1 MKRFLALL
9 SLLLLA
15 FQAAVFSEGIEEAPF
30 PPPVLSALSEDG
42 LSYDDGTIS
51 VRVKQDVAFDTNVY
65 YVYVKI
71 TDPAQLNTALAGRPG
86 TKATADPLRMAER
99 MNAVL
104 AFNGDFFNSHSSGYV
119 VRQGQ
124 TIRQVPAAGRDLGII
139 DAKGDLHIVTAES
152 NKEQREKMEAFP
164 EEIVQCFC
172 FGPGLIID
180 GETAQFNYR
189 KKTSCGYPTKAE
201 RLIFCQTGPLE
212 YLFFATDGPK
222 VNQPGL
228 SIPECVSLLEA
239 HGGILQAYNLDG
251 GNSTHIILCGNKIN
265 AKSNKSRTICDIIF
279 FTTGVLP

>member
-1 MKRFLALL
+1 MKRFLCLL
-9 SLLLLA
+9 GVLLMLCPVSLA
-15 FQAAVFSEGIEEAPF
+15 EEAGDSPF

-51 VRVKQDVAFDTNVY
+51 VRVVQDVAFETNIY

-86 TKATADPLRMAER
+86 SKATADPLRMANHV
-99 MNAVL
+99 NAVV
-104 AFNGDFFNSHSSGYV
+104 AFNGDFFNAHSSGYV
-119 VRQGQ
+119 IRQGQ
-124 TIRQVPAAGRDLGII
+124 TIRQVPAASRDLGII
-139 DAKGDLHIVTAES
+139 DAKGDLRIVTAES

-164 EEIVQCFC
+164 EKIMQCFC

-180 GETAQFNYR
+180 GQTAQFNYR

-222 VNQPGL
+222 VKQPGL

-251 GNSTHIILCGNKIN
+251 GNSTHILLCGNKIN

-279 FTTGVLP
+279 FATGVQP